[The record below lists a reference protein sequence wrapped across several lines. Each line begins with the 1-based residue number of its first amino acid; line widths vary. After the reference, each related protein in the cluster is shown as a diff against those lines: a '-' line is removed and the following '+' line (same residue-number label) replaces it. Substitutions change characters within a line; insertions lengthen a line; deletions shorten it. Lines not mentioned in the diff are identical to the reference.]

1 MYELKLWIIPIAA
14 LIPMIMGFI
23 WYNPK
28 VMGKAWMEAT
38 GLTDEKMKGAN
49 MGLVF
54 GLSYVFSC
62 LLAFA
67 MVTLTIHQMGFQSI
81 LMNEPGFGVEG
92 SDMYIFFHDF
102 LSKYG
107 NNFRTFKHGALHGTI
122 GGLIIAFPIIAT
134 NGMFERKSW
143 KYIWINTG
151 YWVITM
157 MLMGGFVCQFA

>member
-1 MYELKLWIIPIAA
+1 MYELKVWIIPIAA
-14 LIPMIMGFI
+14 LIPMIIGFI

-38 GLTDEKMKGAN
+38 GLTDEKMKGSN

-62 LLAFA
+62 FLAFA
-67 MVTLTIHQMGFQSI
+67 LVPLTIHQMGFQSI

-92 SDMYIFFHDF
+92 SDIYIFFHDF
-102 LSKYG
+102 LAKYG

-122 GGLIIAFPIIAT
+122 GAVFIAFPIIAI

-143 KYIWINTG
+143 KYIWINSG
-151 YWVITM
+151 YWVISM
-157 MLMGGFVCQFA
+157 LLMGGIVCQFA